1 MITIPWRTDC
11 TVPVDVPR
19 SFNDDTAIFA
29 LMGNGGTVLSKTLI
43 QNGDDRLLRLTV
55 SDTADIPIGY
65 YKYSITIVRGNAVR
79 YSFEGK
85 ACLQEVNSSGSVV
98 SGGDIINYINS
109 EEADNDNIHVN
120 TTEVWNAQ
128 TDLIGIAGHIYIYTD
143 YTSVVKNGVTVDV
156 PNIKIGDGNAF
167 LIDNPFVTTSVDEL
181 LSLHI
186 NDISKHVTSVEKDS
200 WNNKV
205 RCYISESDSENIV
218 FTTS

>member
-19 SFNDDTAIFA
+19 SFKDDTAIFA

-85 ACLQEVNSSGSVV
+85 ACIQEVNSSGSVV

-120 TTEVWNAQ
+120 TTEAWNAQ
-128 TDLIGIAGHIYIYTD
+128 TDLIGKAGHIYIYTD
-143 YTSVVKNGVTVDV
+143 YASVVKSGVAVDV

-167 LIDNPFVTTSVDEL
+167 LIDNPFVTASVDEL

-186 NDISKHVTSVEKDS
+186 NDISKHVTPVEKDS

-205 RCYISESDSENIV
+205 RCYISESDNENII